1 MSTSHS
7 SAEIVICLG
16 SSCFARGNAENLEVT
31 KKYIRAENSKA
42 KVRLT
47 ARLCQDQCK
56 EGPNVLINGTI
67 HHVVTA
73 AKMLQLLE
81 TALAPERTNERA

>member
-1 MSTSHS
+1 MGNPSG
-7 SAEIVICLG
+7 EIVICLG

-31 KKYIRAENSKA
+31 KSFIRAENSSA

-56 EGPNVLINGTI
+56 VGPNVVINGHA
-67 HHVVTA
+67 HHQVTPA
-73 AKMLQLLE
+73 RMLQLLE
-81 TALAPERTNERA
+81 EALGTEK